1 MACEEHVAARHA
13 WDSKPVLRTVYDH
26 LYRHVVTEL
35 APGSILEVGGGAS
48 RLTEYRSHAIV
59 SDLMPSPYVRLA
71 ADAQQ
76 LPFAAGSFDNI
87 VLFDVLHHIPVPRRF
102 FAEAERVLRP
112 EGRLI
117 MMEPAITAGSYLFY
131 RFLHPEPFDLSADPL
146 AEAALSSDE
155 PYDANQAIPTLLA
168 TRDRSRLGLAFPHFI
183 LTKSEWLSLFAYP
196 MSGGLRPWSLLSASA
211 ARRLLAMED
220 RVPEWLRRRL
230 AFRVMLVMRRRV

>member
-1 MACEEHVAARHA
+1 MAYEEHVAARHA
-13 WDSKPVLRTVYDH
+13 WDCKPVLRTVYDH
-26 LYRHVVTEL
+26 LYRHVVSEL

-48 RLTEYRSHAIV
+48 RLTEYRSHAII
-59 SDLMPSPYVRLA
+59 SDLMPSPFVQLA

-102 FAEAERVLRP
+102 LAEAERVLRP

-131 RFLHPEPFDLSADPL
+131 RFLHPEPFDLSVDPL

-155 PYDANQAIPTLLA
+155 PYDANAIPTLLA
-168 TRDRSRLGLAFPHFI
+168 TRDRSRLGQAFPQFR

-211 ARRLLAMED
+211 ARRLLSMED
-220 RVPEWLRRRL
+220 RMPEWLRRRL
-230 AFRVMLVMRRRV
+230 AFRMMLVLQRRA